1 MDPSLGQ
8 VVAQEVATD
17 LTDLHDDE
25 AAARE
30 LRLLL
35 QSQRLL
41 GGVGVLSVPMTNRM
55 AVHQA
60 IVESGVPYASLQC
73 LITALPGL
81 DEREVIKVLGISD
94 RTLRRQ
100 RETPMKPM
108 PVPLASKTWLFAE
121 TLAKASD
128 VFGSQDKAEEWLN
141 KPAMGLDGQRPIE
154 LLQTVQ
160 GTELVTDFLTRL
172 DYGVYS

>member
-1 MDPSLGQ
+1 MDPFLGQ
-8 VVAQEVATD
+8 EEAHGVATD
-17 LTDLHDDE
+17 LTDLHEDE

-30 LRLLL
+30 LRLLS

-41 GGVGVLSVPMTNRM
+41 GGVGVFAVPMTNRL

-60 IVESGVPYASLQC
+60 IVERGVPYASLQC

-108 PVPLASKTWLFAE
+108 PAPLASA
-121 TLAKASD
+121 
-128 VFGSQDKAEEWLN
+128 VFGSQEKAEEWLN
-141 KPAMGLDGQRPIE
+141 KPAMGLNDQRP
-154 LLQTVQ
+154 
-160 GTELVTDFLTRL
+160 TDFLTRL
-172 DYGVYS
+172 EYGVYS